1 MGAAVGAESVEQI
14 DALPRGVR
22 SVRVAHLDDAKA
34 LALSRRRELQCII
47 GDGNAVIS
55 DEGLG
60 LLAELPLLTVLD
72 LEWCSTITDAGL
84 AKLNSLRLLRW
95 LDLSFCR
102 GLSDS
107 AIEKLRSLLSECK
120 IDADGV

>member
-1 MGAAVGAESVEQI
+1 MGAAVGAESIEQI
-14 DALPRGVR
+14 EALPRSVT
-22 SVRVAHLDDAKA
+22 SVRVAGLDDAKA
-34 LALSRRRELQCII
+34 LALSRRRELQCIV
-47 GDGNAVIS
+47 GDGNPVIS

-60 LLAELPLLTVLD
+60 LLAELPLLKVLD

-84 AKLNSLRLLRW
+84 EKLKNLGQLRW

-107 AIEKLRSLLSECK
+107 AVEKLRSSLSECK
-120 IDADGV
+120 IDVDGV